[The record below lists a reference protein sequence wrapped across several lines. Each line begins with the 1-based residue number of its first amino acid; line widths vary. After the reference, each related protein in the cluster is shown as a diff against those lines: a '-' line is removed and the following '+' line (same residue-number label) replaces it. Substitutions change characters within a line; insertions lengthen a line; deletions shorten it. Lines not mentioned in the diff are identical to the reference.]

1 VPGISLPAVTDCLVA
16 VAPGNNG
23 RGAFKNKCNYPVR
36 FTYCN
41 IKGAENVP
49 QLTCGSDTKFR
60 AETIGGNGSVPA
72 PLGLSVAYFACR
84 SPTLPEVIYTS
95 NNGLEGYCR

>member
-1 VPGISLPAVTDCLVA
+1 MTDCLA
-16 VAPGNNG
+16 PVAPGRGG
-23 RGAFKNKCNYPVR
+23 RGAFKNTCNYPVR

-41 IKGAENVP
+41 IKPAEGVD
-49 QLTCGSDTKFR
+49 QLTCGSDTRFC

-72 PLGLSVAYFACR
+72 ELGLSVAYFACR

>member
-1 VPGISLPAVTDCLVA
+1 MPSVTDCLIP
-16 VAPGNNG
+16 VAPGNGG

-41 IKGAENVP
+41 IKGADSVP

-60 AETIGGNGSVPA
+60 AETIGGNGSLPA
-72 PLGLSVAYFACR
+72 VLGQSVAYFACR

>member
-1 VPGISLPAVTDCLVA
+1 MPGISLPAVTDCLVP
-16 VAPGNNG
+16 VAPGNG
-23 RGAFKNKCNYPVR
+23 GKGAFKNKCNYPVR

-41 IKGAENVP
+41 IKGAESVP

-60 AETIGGNGSVPA
+60 AETVGGNASAPA
-72 PLGLSVAYFACR
+72 VLGLSVAYFACR